1 MTKQRKQM
9 TINLLLA
16 LLELDSL
23 SNEGKTLSK
32 DLNKLTFKSL
42 DLLILQI
49 NRI

>member
-16 LLELDSL
+16 MLELDS
-23 SNEGKTLSK
+23 NEVKALKK
-32 DLNKLTFKSL
+32 DLNKLTLKSL